1 MRFLRLLTL
10 PLIGA
15 LTGCA
20 TVQPQQAV
28 GQLNPQS
35 PKYESVECRNAR
47 QTAMAYDDNV
57 TGRVGLGLGLGI
69 LLGPFGIPL
78 AIAADANQAEKREA
92 VMAELKKHCG

>member
-1 MRFLRLLTL
+1 
-10 PLIGA
+10 
-15 LTGCA
+15 
-20 TVQPQQAV
+20 
-28 GQLNPQS
+28 
-35 PKYESVECRNAR
+35 
-47 QTAMAYDDNV
+47 MAYDDNV